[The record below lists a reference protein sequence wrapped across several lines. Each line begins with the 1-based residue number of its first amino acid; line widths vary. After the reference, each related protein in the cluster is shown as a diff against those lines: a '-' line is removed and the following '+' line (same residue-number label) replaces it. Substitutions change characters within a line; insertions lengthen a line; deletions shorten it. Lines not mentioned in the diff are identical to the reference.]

1 MRTKGRVSRYRL
13 TSRRSDA
20 DSCDKTTQCGKNG
33 RAGER
38 GGTPPP
44 ARLLRAST
52 AALPGSA
59 GSSFVP
65 SGEPAPFQPT
75 PQSLETE
82 DLSRKTGTPALAQ
95 RVLVL
100 REKTLNRQQ
109 GPNGVWRGHLPS
121 GTSVRNDARY
131 PLPPKHPG
139 PGRKSH
145 GFWPCVVHAT
155 PLGPGCMLRSM
166 RDARAPPAWQLACAW
181 RGLRLKSRLRRR
193 HARALPYYSSSH
205 RAII

>member
-1 MRTKGRVSRYRL
+1 MGNERASCCQRKRRGLHPLRAIYSAPKIRRNQSRANNTAELHISATVATLKLGSRFEPARL
-13 TSRRSDA
+13 RRPRLA
-20 DSCDKTTQCGKNG
+20 PRPAPRARRKTTQCGKNG

-52 AALPGSA
+52 AALPGSPC
-59 GSSFVP
+59 SSFVP
-65 SGEPAPFQPT
+65 SGEPTPFQPT
-75 PQSLETE
+75 PQPLETE

-121 GTSVRNDARY
+121 GTSVRDDARY
-131 PLPPKHPG
+131 PLP
-139 PGRKSH
+139 
-145 GFWPCVVHAT
+145 
-155 PLGPGCMLRSM
+155 L
-166 RDARAPPAWQLACAW
+166 
-181 RGLRLKSRLRRR
+181 
-193 HARALPYYSSSH
+193 
-205 RAII
+205 

>member
-1 MRTKGRVSRYRL
+1 MSRTEVKFRIRINWSSAESARQSIWTPTPRDERDLHIQAPRCSGRRNDRIPKLLPHADEACNSDQLDPCKLGSRFEPARL
-13 TSRRSDA
+13 RRPRLA
-20 DSCDKTTQCGKNG
+20 PRPAPRRRDKTTQYGKNG

-52 AALPGSA
+52 AALPGSPC
-59 GSSFVP
+59 SSFVP
-65 SGEPAPFQPT
+65 SGEPNPFRPT
-75 PQSLETE
+75 PQPLETE

-121 GTSVRNDARY
+121 GTSVRDDARY
-131 PLPPKHPG
+131 PLPP
-139 PGRKSH
+139 
-145 GFWPCVVHAT
+145 
-155 PLGPGCMLRSM
+155 
-166 RDARAPPAWQLACAW
+166 
-181 RGLRLKSRLRRR
+181 
-193 HARALPYYSSSH
+193 
-205 RAII
+205 

>member
-1 MRTKGRVSRYRL
+1 MPTSADEGHLQMRSAKCARRRNDRIPKLRSPAGEACKSIILAHRKLGSRFEPARL
-13 TSRRSDA
+13 RRPRLA
-20 DSCDKTTQCGKNG
+20 PRPAPRPRRKTTQYGKNG

-38 GGTPPP
+38 GGKPPP
-44 ARLLRAST
+44 ALLLRAST

-59 GSSFVP
+59 CSSFVP
-65 SGEPAPFQPT
+65 SGEPALSPLY

-109 GPNGVWRGHLPS
+109 GPNGAWVGHLPS

-131 PLPPKHPG
+131 PLPP
-139 PGRKSH
+139 
-145 GFWPCVVHAT
+145 
-155 PLGPGCMLRSM
+155 
-166 RDARAPPAWQLACAW
+166 
-181 RGLRLKSRLRRR
+181 
-193 HARALPYYSSSH
+193 
-205 RAII
+205 

>member
-1 MRTKGRVSRYRL
+1 MPTSADEGHLQMRSAKCARRRNDRIPKLRSPAGEACKSIILAHRKLGSRFEPARL
-13 TSRRSDA
+13 RRPRLA
-20 DSCDKTTQCGKNG
+20 PRPAPRPRRKTTQSGTNG

-52 AALPGSA
+52 AALPGSPR
-59 GSSFVP
+59 SSFVP
-65 SGEPAPFQPT
+65 SGEPALSPLY
-75 PQSLETE
+75 PQLLETE

-109 GPNGVWRGHLPS
+109 GPNGAWVGHLPS

-131 PLPPKHPG
+131 PLP
-139 PGRKSH
+139 
-145 GFWPCVVHAT
+145 
-155 PLGPGCMLRSM
+155 
-166 RDARAPPAWQLACAW
+166 Q
-181 RGLRLKSRLRRR
+181 
-193 HARALPYYSSSH
+193 
-205 RAII
+205 

>member
-1 MRTKGRVSRYRL
+1 MGNERASGCQRQRRGLHPLRVIYSVPTTRRNQTCANNPAENRNSEKAGSLESGSRSEPARLRRPRL
-13 TSRRSDA
+13 TPRPAPRPR
-20 DSCDKTTQCGKNG
+20 DKTTQYGKNG

-52 AALPGSA
+52 AALPGSP

-65 SGEPAPFQPT
+65 SGEPAPSPLY
-75 PQSLETE
+75 PQLLETK

-121 GTSVRNDARY
+121 GTSVRDDARY
-131 PLPPKHPG
+131 PLP
-139 PGRKSH
+139 
-145 GFWPCVVHAT
+145 
-155 PLGPGCMLRSM
+155 L
-166 RDARAPPAWQLACAW
+166 
-181 RGLRLKSRLRRR
+181 
-193 HARALPYYSSSH
+193 
-205 RAII
+205 